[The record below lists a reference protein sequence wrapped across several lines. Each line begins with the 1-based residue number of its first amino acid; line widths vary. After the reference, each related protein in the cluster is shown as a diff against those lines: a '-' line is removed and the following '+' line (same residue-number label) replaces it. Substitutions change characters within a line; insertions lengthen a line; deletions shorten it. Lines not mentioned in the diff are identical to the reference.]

1 MKMKLMTPE
10 AIKEIES
17 LIPDHEEAL
26 MRWGAQ
32 MYREGIVKGG
42 YFSRYWT
49 DIKNDCGCCKR
60 TIFRYQK
67 QKIRGGVLTRALS
80 FFA

>member
-1 MKMKLMTPE
+1 MKMRLMTPE

-32 MYREGIVKGG
+32 IYREGIVKGAIFTG
-42 YFSRYWT
+42 TGMLLGMIAGVVKELYFDT
-49 DIKNDCGCCKR
+49 KKKNSN
-60 TIFRYQK
+60 IEEE
-67 QKIRGGVLTRALS
+67 S
-80 FFA
+80 

>member
-32 MYREGIVKGG
+32 MYREGIVKGVILVG
-42 YFSRYWT
+42 TGMILGTIAGAVKELYF
-49 DIKNDCGCCKR
+49 DNKNK
-60 TIFRYQK
+60 K
-67 QKIRGGVLTRALS
+67 S
-80 FFA
+80 EEES

>member
-1 MKMKLMTPE
+1 MKMSLMTPE

-32 MYREGIVKGG
+32 MYREGIVKGAIVVG
-42 YFSRYWT
+42 TGVILGAIGVIATAYVRESYFAYRNRKS
-49 DIKNDCGCCKR
+49 KEE
-60 TIFRYQK
+60 
-67 QKIRGGVLTRALS
+67 S
-80 FFA
+80 

>member
-1 MKMKLMTPE
+1 MKMRLMTPE

-32 MYREGIVKGG
+32 MYREGIVKGAIFTG
-42 YFSRYWT
+42 TGMLLGMIAGVVKDLYFDT
-49 DIKNDCGCCKR
+49 KKKNSN
-60 TIFRYQK
+60 IEEE
-67 QKIRGGVLTRALS
+67 S
-80 FFA
+80 

>member
-1 MKMKLMTPE
+1 MKMRLMTPE

-32 MYREGIVKGG
+32 MYREGIVKGA
-42 YFSRYWT
+42 
-49 DIKNDCGCCKR
+49 
-60 TIFRYQK
+60 IFTG
-67 QKIRGGVLTRALS
+67 ITE
-80 FFA
+80 

>member
-32 MYREGIVKGG
+32 MYREGHRKRS
-42 YFSRYWT
+42 YFSRYWN
-49 DIKNDCGCCKR
+49 DVRNDCGCCKR

-67 QKIRGGVLTRALS
+67 QKD
-80 FFA
+80 

>member
-1 MKMKLMTPE
+1 MKMRLMTPE

-32 MYREGIVKGG
+32 MYREGIVKGAIFTG
-42 YFSRYWT
+42 TGMLLGMIAGVVKELYFDAKKENSN
-49 DIKNDCGCCKR
+49 IEEE
-60 TIFRYQK
+60 
-67 QKIRGGVLTRALS
+67 S
-80 FFA
+80 

>member
-1 MKMKLMTPE
+1 MKMRLMTPE

-32 MYREGIVKGG
+32 MYRDGIVKGAIFTG
-42 YFSRYWT
+42 IGVTLGIVAGAVKELYFDTRK
-49 DIKNDCGCCKR
+49 KNSNNEDE
-60 TIFRYQK
+60 
-67 QKIRGGVLTRALS
+67 S
-80 FFA
+80 

>member
-1 MKMKLMTPE
+1 MKMRLMTPE

-32 MYREGIVKGG
+32 MYRDGIVKGAIFTG
-42 YFSRYWT
+42 IGVTLGIVAGAVKELYFDARK
-49 DIKNDCGCCKR
+49 KNSNNEDE
-60 TIFRYQK
+60 
-67 QKIRGGVLTRALS
+67 S
-80 FFA
+80 

>member
-1 MKMKLMTPE
+1 MKMRLMTPE

-32 MYREGIVKGG
+32 MYREGIVKGAIFTG
-42 YFSRYWT
+42 TGMLLGMIAGVVKELYFNT
-49 DIKNDCGCCKR
+49 KKKNSN
-60 TIFRYQK
+60 IEEE
-67 QKIRGGVLTRALS
+67 S
-80 FFA
+80 

>member
-1 MKMKLMTPE
+1 MKMRLMTPE

-32 MYREGIVKGG
+32 MYREGIVKGAIFTG
-42 YFSRYWT
+42 IGMTLGIVSGAVKELYFDTRK
-49 DIKNDCGCCKR
+49 KNSNNEDE
-60 TIFRYQK
+60 
-67 QKIRGGVLTRALS
+67 S
-80 FFA
+80 